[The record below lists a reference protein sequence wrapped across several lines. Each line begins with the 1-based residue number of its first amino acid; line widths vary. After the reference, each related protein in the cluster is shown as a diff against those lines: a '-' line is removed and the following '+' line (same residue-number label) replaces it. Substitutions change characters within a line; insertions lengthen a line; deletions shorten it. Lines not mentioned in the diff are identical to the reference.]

1 MFSNGITAEVRAK
14 LDALEAALAALGEL
28 DVNSLDISVRL
39 HLLQELETAR
49 WSQVAMCHDIIEP
62 GSGQSLLYL
71 LNDLATLPGEERHG
85 LPVVCQYVVL
95 LWAISGARFGRP
107 RLARYSEIRSELTAL
122 LSPFAVPESHPDPA
136 KPVFTLNQSLWW
148 EIESPVGKSPIES
161 YDQFLRADPKWAC
174 RFRSTNSSLT
184 MTSSHRLRSLQS
196 LGALA

>member
-1 MFSNGITAEVRAK
+1 
-14 LDALEAALAALGEL
+14 
-28 DVNSLDISVRL
+28 
-39 HLLQELETAR
+39 
-49 WSQVAMCHDIIEP
+49 MCHDIIEP

-148 EIESPVGKSPIES
+148 EIESSVGKSPIES
-161 YDQFLRADPKWAC
+161 YDQFLRANPKVGMSLPLYQLIADDDQFASTAVAAVTQ
-174 RFRSTNSSLT
+174 RVGVILQFRNAYERLLT
-184 MTSSHRLRSLQS
+184 
-196 LGALA
+196 GLAR